1 MSEKEIAAR
10 ILELTRQIIIYNRA
24 YFAESKSLI
33 SDYAYD
39 QLVKEL
45 EKLEAT
51 YPHLRLG
58 NSPIWQVSE
67 STTPYFST
75 KTHQYPMLSLDNTYA
90 QGEVSQF
97 VARVEKT
104 LVPAPYSFFCELKF
118 DGVAISLIYVER
130 QLVHA
135 VTRGDGKEGD
145 EITETAKML
154 TSIPKHISHHAI
166 DVPAYFEVRGEV
178 VMDAKAF
185 AKLNKVQLAD
195 GKPLFANPR
204 NTVSGT
210 IKTLDSSVAATRGL
224 QFMPYT
230 LLGPNLPIPT
240 HQGRL
245 SALNRWGFQ
254 VSPTHRHC
262 AGLPAIL
269 DYINHWEQARHTFP
283 IGTDGIVIKVNEVA
297 YQKQLGNTSKSPRW
311 AIAFKYKP
319 EEAVTPL
326 LEVVFQV
333 GRTGVVTPVAHLKP
347 VALAGTTVQ
356 KATLHNAAY
365 IAQLGLHAQ
374 DSVWVEKGGDI
385 IPKITRVDVTQRKPN
400 TSSITFPTHC
410 PSCCTALEE
419 EGERL
424 HYCPAHASCPAQL
437 KTAIAHFAHRKAM
450 DIDTLG
456 SKTIDSLFD
465 ANLLR
470 HPADLYSLTEAH
482 LTELP
487 GFQALSAARLIAG
500 IAASKTK
507 PLAKLLFA
515 LGIRHIGA
523 TVAEKLAYHFGS
535 IDALL
540 QATAEDIATLPEVG
554 PRIASSL
561 CRYLQDEAHLIELQR
576 LREAGLQLV
585 ASTPQ
590 GSQGT
595 LSGKNFVVTGT
606 FAHFSRETIRS
617 YIQQHGGRVVG
628 SLSSK
633 VDYCVVGAKPGAA
646 KIRELTKLAL
656 AQLDEVALRELAEG

>member
-10 ILELTRQIIIYNRA
+10 ILELTRQITIYNRA
-24 YFAESKSLI
+24 YFDESKSLI

-58 NSPIWQVSE
+58 NSPTWQVSE

-90 QGEVSQF
+90 QEEVSQF
-97 VARVEKT
+97 VARVAKT
-104 LVPAPYSFFCELKF
+104 LAPASYSFFCELKF
-118 DGVAISLIYVER
+118 DGVAISLIYAER

-135 VTRGDGKEGD
+135 VTRGDGSEGD
-145 EITETAKML
+145 DITETAKTL
-154 TSIPKHISHHAI
+154 PSIPKRISYHSR

-185 AKLNKVQLAD
+185 AKLNRAQLAA

-210 IKTLDSSVAATRGL
+210 VKTLDSSVASARGL

-230 LLGPNLPIPT
+230 LLGPKLPIPT

-262 AGLPAIL
+262 ADLPAIL
-269 DYINHWEQARHTFP
+269 DYINHWEQARQTFP

-319 EEAVTPL
+319 EEALTPL
-326 LEVVFQV
+326 LEVSFQV

-356 KATLHNAAY
+356 KATLHNATY
-365 IAQLGLHAQ
+365 IAQLGLHAH

-385 IPKITRVDVTQRKPN
+385 IPKITRANVTQRKPN
-400 TSSITFPTHC
+400 ASPITFPTHC
-410 PSCCTALEE
+410 PSCSTALEP

-437 KTAIAHFAHRKAM
+437 KAGIAHFAHRKAM

-456 SKTIDSLFD
+456 SKTIDLLFE

-470 HPADLYSLTEAH
+470 HPADLYSLTETQLA
-482 LTELP
+482 ELP
-487 GFQALSAARLIAG
+487 GFQALSAARLMAG
-500 IAASKTK
+500 ITASKNK

-554 PRIASSL
+554 LRIAGSL
-561 CRYLQDEAHLIELQR
+561 CHYLQDEKHRSELQR
-576 LREAGLQLV
+576 LRAAGLQLV

-595 LSGKNFVVTGT
+595 LHGKTFVVTGT
-606 FAHFSRETIRS
+606 FVGFSRETIRS
-617 YIQQHGGRVVG
+617 YIQQHGGRMVG
-628 SLSSK
+628 SLSGK
-633 VDYCVVGAKPGAA
+633 VGHCVVGTKPSAA
-646 KIRELTKLAL
+646 KMRELAKLDL
-656 AQLDEVALRELAEG
+656 LQLNEAALRELAEG